1 MGNLDMENCCN
12 YENNDSK
19 IETSFKTNQNKD
31 KMLCPFINTV
41 IYQNYN
47 IDNNNNN
54 ITNLQKKKKELN
66 FSKKNSEFNNYDMN
80 FEYHAKN
87 SNKIK
92 DSNKPKSQSIF
103 NNNINN
109 NNDLNNDNKF
119 VEFIE
124 KNQKETEEKINT
136 NVNKNIKSNE
146 NTSNNTDITNLKT
159 NIDKPKNNLKNGL
172 DIQIWGRNCYYFGYF
187 KDGIADG
194 LGKFITGNNKYFG
207 EFKNDQANGFGIYHN
222 NINETIYEGYWINNL
237 QGKYGIEKWSDESI
251 FFGEYLNGEK
261 RIGTFLWKDG
271 SRYEGEFINN
281 MFDGYG
287 FYFYSTNKLYF
298 GEWKNN
304 RKHGFGQFIMGDKL
318 YVGNYFMDQKNGFGI
333 SYWKNEDKLFV
344 GLWKNNKKSGFGK
357 FFHGNKIKYGIWGEN
372 YNKKVEWFN
381 SDEEAFNYL
390 TNNNLELYK
399 KHFELNKDDIINNYC
414 EFIKIEDISPCII
427 PDILIE

>member
-1 MGNLDMENCCN
+1 MGNLDMENLCN
-12 YENNDSK
+12 CENNDSK
-19 IETSFKTNQNKD
+19 IETSFKTNQNND

-54 ITNLQKKKKELN
+54 KANLQKKKKELN
-66 FSKKNSEFNNYDMN
+66 FSKQNAAFNNYDNN
-80 FEYHAKN
+80 FECNVNN
-87 SNKIK
+87 SNKLK
-92 DSNKPKSQSIF
+92 DLNKLKNQNIF
-103 NNNINN
+103 NFNNN
-109 NNDLNNDNKF
+109 NNDLNNDNKYG
-119 VEFIE
+119 EFMK
-124 KNQKETEEKINT
+124 KNKKETEEKVNK
-136 NVNKNIKSNE
+136 NVNKYIKSNE
-146 NTSNNTDITNLKT
+146 NASNNTDITNLKT

-172 DIQIWGRNCYYFGYF
+172 DIQIWRRNCYYFGYF
-187 KDGIADG
+187 KDGIANG

-207 EFKNDQANGFGIYHN
+207 EFKNDQANGFGLYHN

-237 QGKYGIEKWSDESI
+237 QGKYGIEKWSDDSI

-281 MFDGYG
+281 MFEGYG
-287 FYFYSTNKLYF
+287 FYFYSKNKLYF

-318 YVGNYFMDQKNGFGI
+318 FVGNYFMDQKNGFGI

-344 GLWKNNKKSGFGK
+344 GLWKNNKKNGFGK

-381 SDEEAFNYL
+381 SDKEAYNYL
-390 TNNNLELYK
+390 ANNNLELYK
-399 KHFELNKDDIINNYC
+399 KYFDLNKDDVINYYC
-414 EFIKIEDISPCII
+414 ELNKIEDISPCII
-427 PDILIE
+427 PNILIE

>member
-1 MGNLDMENCCN
+1 MGNLDMENLCN
-12 YENNDSK
+12 CENNDSK
-19 IETSFKTNQNKD
+19 IETSFKTNQNND

-54 ITNLQKKKKELN
+54 KTNLQKKKKELN
-66 FSKKNSEFNNYDMN
+66 FSKQNAAFNNYDNN
-80 FEYHAKN
+80 FEYNVNN
-87 SNKIK
+87 SNKLK
-92 DSNKPKSQSIF
+92 DSNKLKNQNIFNF
-103 NNNINN
+103 NNNND
-109 NNDLNNDNKF
+109 DLNNDNKYG
-119 VEFIE
+119 EFMK
-124 KNQKETEEKINT
+124 KNKKETEEKVNK
-136 NVNKNIKSNE
+136 NVNKYIKSNE
-146 NTSNNTDITNLKT
+146 NASNNTDITNLKT

-187 KDGIADG
+187 KDGIANG

-207 EFKNDQANGFGIYHN
+207 EFKNDQANGFGLYHN

-237 QGKYGIEKWSDESI
+237 QGKYGIEKWSDDSI

-281 MFDGYG
+281 MFEGYG
-287 FYFYSTNKLYF
+287 FYFYSKNKLYF

-304 RKHGFGQFIMGDKL
+304 RKHGLGQFIMGDKL

-344 GLWKNNKKSGFGK
+344 GLWKNNKKNGFGK

-381 SDEEAFNYL
+381 SDKEAYNYL
-390 TNNNLELYK
+390 ANNNLELYK
-399 KHFELNKDDIINNYC
+399 KYFDLNKDNVINYYC
-414 EFIKIEDISPCII
+414 EFNKIEDISPCII
-427 PDILIE
+427 PNILIE

>member
-1 MGNLDMENCCN
+1 LIIITII
-12 YENNDSK
+12 K
-19 IETSFKTNQNKD
+19 QIFK
-31 KMLCPFINTV
+31 
-41 IYQNYN
+41 
-47 IDNNNNN
+47 
-54 ITNLQKKKKELN
+54 KKKKELN
-66 FSKKNSEFNNYDMN
+66 FSKQNAAFNNYDN
-80 FEYHAKN
+80 KFEYNVNN
-87 SNKIK
+87 SNKLK
-92 DSNKPKSQSIF
+92 DSNKLKNQNIFNF
-103 NNNINN
+103 NNNND
-109 NNDLNNDNKF
+109 DLNNDNKYG
-119 VEFIE
+119 EFMK
-124 KNQKETEEKINT
+124 KNKKETEEKVNT
-136 NVNKNIKSNE
+136 NVNKYIKSNE
-146 NTSNNTDITNLKT
+146 NASNNTDITNLKT

-172 DIQIWGRNCYYFGYF
+172 DIQIWGRDCYYFGYF
-187 KDGIADG
+187 KDGIANG

-207 EFKNDQANGFGIYHN
+207 EFKNDQANGFGLYHN

-237 QGKYGIEKWSDESI
+237 QGKYGIEKWSDDSI

-287 FYFYSTNKLYF
+287 FYFYSQNKLYF

-344 GLWKNNKKSGFGK
+344 GLWKNNKKIGFGK

-372 YNKKVEWFN
+372 YNKKVEWFK

-390 TNNNLELYK
+390 ANNNLELYRK
-399 KHFELNKDDIINNYC
+399 YFELNKDDVIIYYC
-414 EFIKIEDISPCII
+414 EFNKIEDISPCII
-427 PDILIE
+427 PDILIV

>member
-1 MGNLDMENCCN
+1 MGNLDMENLCN
-12 YENNDSK
+12 CENNDSK
-19 IETSFKTNQNKD
+19 IETSFKTNQNND

-54 ITNLQKKKKELN
+54 KTNLQKKKKELN
-66 FSKKNSEFNNYDMN
+66 FSKQNAAFNNYDN
-80 FEYHAKN
+80 KFEYNVNN
-87 SNKIK
+87 SNKLK
-92 DSNKPKSQSIF
+92 DSNKLKNQNIFNF
-103 NNNINN
+103 NNNND
-109 NNDLNNDNKF
+109 DLNNDNKYG
-119 VEFIE
+119 EFMK
-124 KNQKETEEKINT
+124 KNKKETEEKVNK
-136 NVNKNIKSNE
+136 NVNKYIKSNE
-146 NTSNNTDITNLKT
+146 NASNNTDITNLKT

-187 KDGIADG
+187 KDGIANG

-207 EFKNDQANGFGIYHN
+207 EFKNDQANGFGLYHN

-237 QGKYGIEKWSDESI
+237 QGKYGIEKWSDDSI

-281 MFDGYG
+281 MFEGYG
-287 FYFYSTNKLYF
+287 FYFYSKNKLYF

-304 RKHGFGQFIMGDKL
+304 RKHGLGQFIMGDKL

-344 GLWKNNKKSGFGK
+344 GLWKNNKKNGFGK

-381 SDEEAFNYL
+381 SDKEAYNYL
-390 TNNNLELYK
+390 ANNNLELYK
-399 KHFELNKDDIINNYC
+399 KYFDLNKDDVINYYC
-414 EFIKIEDISPCII
+414 ELNKIEDISPCII
-427 PDILIE
+427 PNILIE

>member
-1 MGNLDMENCCN
+1 MGNLDMENFCN
-12 YENNDSK
+12 CENNDSK
-19 IETSFKTNQNKD
+19 IETSFKANQNND

-54 ITNLQKKKKELN
+54 KTNPQKRKKELN
-66 FSKKNSEFNNYDMN
+66 FSKKNSDLYNYDMN
-80 FEYHAKN
+80 FQYHANN

-92 DSNKPKSQSIF
+92 DSNKLKSQSIF
-103 NNNINN
+103 NFNNNN
-109 NNDLNNDNKF
+109 NNDELNNDNKYG
-119 VEFIE
+119 EFME
-124 KNQKETEEKINT
+124 KIQKEAEEK
-136 NVNKNIKSNE
+136 VNANAKYIKSNE
-146 NTSNNTDITNLKT
+146 NTSNNTDITNLKA

-172 DIQIWGRNCYYFGYF
+172 NIQFWGRNCYYFGYY

-194 LGKFITGNNKYFG
+194 LGKFIVGNNKYFG

-222 NINETIYEGYWINNL
+222 NINEIIYEGYWINNL
-237 QGKYGIEKWSDESI
+237 QGKYGIEKWSDDSI

-261 RIGTFLWKDG
+261 RIGTFIWKDG
-271 SRYEGEFINN
+271 SRYEGEFTNN
-281 MFDGYG
+281 MFEGYG
-287 FYFYSTNKLYF
+287 FYFYGKNKLYF

-304 RKHGFGQFIMGDKL
+304 KKHGFGQFIMDDKL

-344 GLWKNNKKSGFGK
+344 GLWKNNKKIGFGK
-357 FFHGNKIKYGIWGEN
+357 FFHGNKIKYGIWGES

-390 TNNNLELYK
+390 TNNNLELYRK
-399 KHFELNKDDIINNYC
+399 YFDLNKDDVINYYC
-414 EFIKIEDISPCII
+414 EFNKIEDISPCII
-427 PDILIE
+427 IIFLNI